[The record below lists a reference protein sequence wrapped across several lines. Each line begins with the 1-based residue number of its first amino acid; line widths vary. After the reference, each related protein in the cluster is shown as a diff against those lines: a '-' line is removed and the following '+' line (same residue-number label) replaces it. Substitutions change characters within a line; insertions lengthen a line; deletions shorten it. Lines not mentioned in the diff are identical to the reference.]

1 MTRKIIINADDFGLC
16 KGVNQG
22 IVKAHTEGVLTSATL
37 MTNMPCAREAVV
49 LAKSL
54 PSLGV
59 GIHLNLTDGLPLA
72 KDNCVGPLCNT
83 GGEFAFNP
91 YQLSWRSALSA
102 KIREAIKA
110 ELQAQIQWTLDQG
123 IKPTHLDSHK
133 HIHCFP
139 VLFKIV
145 CELADRFGIPAIR
158 WPREKQVFHR
168 DNWPRPD
175 NKGVFRSRI
184 IRCLAQFNARQNSSY
199 FKTTEF
205 LGIAHTGRIDTAFFN
220 AVSLYNKASIVEIM
234 THPGFKEGLDVTRT
248 RLVEQREMELRALCS
263 EQTKAGF
270 KEAQIQLVHYG
281 QL

>member
-16 KGVNQG
+16 EGVNQG

-37 MTNMPCAREAVV
+37 MTNMPCAGKAVE

-59 GIHLNLTDGLPLA
+59 GIHLNLTDGRPLA
-72 KDNCVGPLCNT
+72 QNTDIQPLCNAN
-83 GGEFAFNP
+83 GEFAFSP
-91 YQLSWRSALSA
+91 YQLCLRSAWSA
-102 KIREAIKA
+102 KIRKA
-110 ELQAQIQWTLDQG
+110 MRTELETQIQWAMNQG

-145 CELADRFGIPAIR
+145 CELTNRFGISTIR
-158 WPREKQVFHR
+158 WPREKQRFQRHC
-168 DNWPRPD
+168 WPQPD
-175 NKGVFRSRI
+175 KKGLLRSRI
-184 IRCLAQFNARQNSSY
+184 LRCCAEANARQNSSY

-205 LGIAHTGRIDTAFFN
+205 LGIAHTGRIDPAYFL
-220 AVSLYNKASIVEIM
+220 AAAAHNKASIVEIM
-234 THPGFKEGLDVTRT
+234 THPGFKEGLDATRT
-248 RLVEQREMELRALCS
+248 RLVEQREMELRALCN
-263 EQTKAGF
+263 EQVKSCF
-270 KEAQIQLVHYG
+270 KEAQIKLVHYG

>member
-16 KGVNQG
+16 EGVNQG

-37 MTNMPCAREAVV
+37 MTNMQCAEKAAA

-59 GIHLNLTDGLPLA
+59 GIHLNLTDGRPLA
-72 KDNCVGPLCNT
+72 KDRGIGTLCNVN
-83 GGEFAFNP
+83 GEFAFNP
-91 YQLSWRSALSA
+91 YQLCSRSALSA
-102 KIREAIKA
+102 KIREAIRM

-123 IKPTHLDSHK
+123 ITPTHLDSHK
-133 HIHCFP
+133 HVHCFP

-145 CELADRFGIPAIR
+145 CELAGRFGISAIR
-158 WPREKQVFHR
+158 WPLEKQPFHHA
-168 DNWPRPD
+168 NWPRPD
-175 NKGVFRSRI
+175 KKGVFRSRI
-184 IRCLAQFNARQNSSY
+184 LRCAAEVNARQNSSY

-205 LGIAHTGRIDTAFFN
+205 LGIAHTGRIDTAFFK
-220 AVSLYNKASIVEIM
+220 AVSIYNQAPIVEIM
-234 THPGFKEGLDVTRT
+234 THPGFKEGLDATRT

-263 EQTKAGF
+263 EQTKSSV
-270 KEAQIQLVHYG
+270 KEAGIQLVHYG